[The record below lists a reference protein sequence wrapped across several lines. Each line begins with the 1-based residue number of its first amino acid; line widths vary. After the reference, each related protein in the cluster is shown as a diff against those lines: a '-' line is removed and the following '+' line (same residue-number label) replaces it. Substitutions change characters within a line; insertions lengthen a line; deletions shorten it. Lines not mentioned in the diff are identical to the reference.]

1 MTNQNYKNIFDLSGK
16 TALVTGAAGIIGT
29 EIAHGLASF
38 GANIALVDK
47 DVNGLEL
54 LTKSIEDKFSV
65 SVKGYECDI
74 SSKDEVCKTV
84 AEISV
89 HFGSV
94 EILINNAAAK
104 SRKLTDFFAPVEEF
118 DIDEWKTI
126 ASVNL
131 DGTFIVAQVVGSLMK
146 NQGNGGSIIQ
156 TASIYGLL
164 GPDHRIYSGSD
175 YLGQEISSPA
185 VYSATKAGVIGLTK
199 YLATYWGQLGIRVN
213 TLVPGGVR
221 SGQNS
226 IFQEK
231 YSARVP
237 MGRMGEASEMVGAC
251 IFLASDA
258 SSYVTGQEIIVD
270 GGLSSW

>member
-1 MTNQNYKNIFDLSGK
+1 
-16 TALVTGAAGIIGT
+16 
-29 EIAHGLASF
+29 
-38 GANIALVDK
+38 
-47 DVNGLEL
+47 VNVR
-54 LTKSIEDKFSV
+54 D
-65 SVKGYECDI
+65 YECDI
-74 SSKDEVCKTV
+74 SSKDEVCKTI
-84 AEISV
+84 AEITMQ
-89 HFGSV
+89 FGSV
-94 EILINNAAAK
+94 EILVNNAAAK
-104 SRKLTDFFAPVEEF
+104 SKNLSDFFSPVEEF
-118 DIDEWKTI
+118 GINEWKTI
-126 ASVNL
+126 SSVNL
-131 DGTFIVAQVVGSLMK
+131 DGTFIVAQAVGSLMK
-146 NQGNGGSIIQ
+146 KQGNGGSIIQ

-164 GPDHRIYSGSD
+164 GPDHRIYSGSN
-175 YLGQEISSPA
+175 YLGQEIGSPA

-199 YLATYWGQLGIRVN
+199 YLATYWGHLGIRVN

-226 IFQEK
+226 IFVEK